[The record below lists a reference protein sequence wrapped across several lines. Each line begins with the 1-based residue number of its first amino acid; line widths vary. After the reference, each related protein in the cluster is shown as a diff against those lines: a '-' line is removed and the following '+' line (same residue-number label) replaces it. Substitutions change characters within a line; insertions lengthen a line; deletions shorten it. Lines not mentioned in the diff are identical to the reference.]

1 MIPDE
6 VVDQVRESA
15 DIVQIIG
22 EYVQL
27 KRSGADYRGPCPFHQ
42 GTHRNFS
49 VHPRKKIYHCF
60 VCGETGDVF
69 RFLQQ
74 RLGIEWPAAVKLA
87 GEKTGIEVRDIQ
99 RRQEGPDPREP
110 LWEANAAAADYFRRV
125 LWEEPIGAAA
135 REYLEGRGISQEVA
149 QRAGLGFAPAEI
161 GLMRGYLHSL
171 GLEDGRLLEVGLLV
185 QREDGSEP
193 RPRFRSRLMFPIQD
207 AVGRYVGFGGRL
219 LGPGEPKYLNSPDSP
234 AFTKG
239 RLLYG
244 LHWAR
249 SEIRREDRA
258 LVVEGYFDVIGLI
271 SAGIN
276 TAVGPLGTAL
286 TDDQAALLRRYTKNA
301 YLLYDSDRAGL
312 VASFRSGDALLRHGV
327 AVRVVTLPVGEDP
340 DSFVRAHGAD
350 GIEAQVAEAVDVFER
365 KIQLLNRAGAFT
377 QLHRKRRALDRLL
390 PTIRATSDPL
400 TRELYVGRTS
410 DVTGI
415 DAVVLYREIG
425 MLAPGVVPA
434 PPDLEHG
441 RSGESVGTARR
452 AVRGDQRPSGAH
464 RGATA
469 ERELLRAMLHR
480 PAHIESVA
488 EKLGPENFRDLGY
501 RRIYERLLVAGGEME
516 IQRISFGLD
525 EEEIAVLE
533 HLMQERDAVIDVDRI
548 IGDSIAFVRARSL
561 DEEMRRIDRL
571 LAVADNDQQTAL
583 IRQKT
588 ELNRE
593 RGVLGKG
600 GFKAFSPQSRGIPQ
614 SEIRD
619 AG

>member
-27 KRSGADYRGPCPFHQ
+27 KRSGSDYRGPCPFHQ

-69 RFLQQ
+69 RFLQK
-74 RLGIEWPAAVKLA
+74 RLGVEWPAAVKIA

-171 GLEDGRLLEVGLLV
+171 GLEDARLLEVGLLI

-193 RPRFRSRLMFPIQD
+193 RPRFRGRLMFPIQD
-207 AVGRYVGFGGRL
+207 AVGRYVGFGGRM

-249 SEIRREDRA
+249 SEIRREDRG
-258 LVVEGYFDVIGLI
+258 LVVEGYFDLIGLI

-276 TAVGPLGTAL
+276 TAVAPLGTAL

-350 GIEAQVAEAVDVFER
+350 GIEAQLAQAVDVFER
-365 KIQLLNRAGAFT
+365 KVQLLSRAGAFT
-377 QLHRKRRALDRLL
+377 ELHRKRRALDRLL
-390 PTIRATSDPL
+390 PTIRAASDPL
-400 TRELYVGRTS
+400 TRELYVARTS
-410 DVTGI
+410 EVTGI
-415 DAVVLYREIG
+415 DAAVLHREIG
-425 MLAPGVVPA
+425 SPVPVQ
-434 PPDLEHG
+434 EG
-441 RSGESVGTARR
+441 RGRDSVPVSGNGSRDGHRRTARGDR
-452 AVRGDQRPSGAH
+452 RIPHVRRGDV
-464 RGATA
+464 A
-469 ERELLRAMLHR
+469 ERELIRAMLHR
-480 PAHIESVA
+480 PTRIESVA
-488 EKLGPENFRDLGY
+488 EKLGPESFRDTRY
-501 RRIYERLLVAGGEME
+501 RKIYERLLHSGAE
-516 IQRISFGLD
+516 IDVQRLSDGLD
-525 EEEIAVLE
+525 EEELAALE
-533 HLMQERDAVIDVDRI
+533 ELLQEPDAVVDVDRAI
-548 IGDSIAFVRARSL
+548 RDSIAFVRARAL
-561 DEEMRRIDRL
+561 DEKMHDIDRML
-571 LAVADNDQQTAL
+571 PVASEAEQSEL
-583 IRQKT
+583 IRQKG
-588 ELNRE
+588 ELSRE
-593 RGVLGKG
+593 LGLLGKRRY
-600 GFKAFSPQSRGIPQ
+600 KAFRRGHT
-614 SEIRD
+614 
-619 AG
+619 A